1 MGFHPHFNLHMARS
15 PGFGSTADDSTRSS
29 HSLSLRLRARALKL
43 ADDGKSLDHYAKGT
57 LQTGLAP
64 SVRNCLYVMGFR
76 ICFTPRQ
83 GCFSVFAHATRSLS
97 VSQEYLGLERGRPGF
112 THGFT
117 SHALLRIPLGLQD
130 YAYGPITRCGAPFQV
145 LRLVHPFLNA
155 VLQPQ
160 GASSLVWPLPLSL
173 AATGGISSIS
183 VPVVTKMFQ
192 FTTLASLA
200 G

>member
-1 MGFHPHFNLHMARS
+1 M
-15 PGFGSTADDSTRSS
+15 
-29 HSLSLRLRARALKL
+29 
-43 ADDGKSLDHYAKGT
+43 
-57 LQTGLAP
+57 
-64 SVRNCLYVMGFR
+64 
-76 ICFTPRQ
+76 
-83 GCFSVFAHATRSLS
+83 FAHATRSLS

-112 THGFT
+112 MHSFT
-117 SHALLRIPLGLQD
+117 SHALLRIPLGHLI

-145 LRLVHPFLNA
+145 LRFDLLVLNA

-183 VPVVTKMFQ
+183 VPAGTKMFQ
-192 FTTLASLA
+192 FPALASLA

>member
-15 PGFGSTADDSTRSS
+15 PGFGSTANDSTRSS

-43 ADDGKSLDHYAKGT
+43 AAHGKSLDHYAKGT

-112 THGFT
+112 MHSFT
-117 SHALLRIPLGLQD
+117 SHALLRIPLGHLI

-145 LRLVHPFLNA
+145 LRLDRMVLNA

-160 GASSLVWPLPLSL
+160 GASPLVWPLPLSL

>member
-1 MGFHPHFNLHMARS
+1 M
-15 PGFGSTADDSTRSS
+15 
-29 HSLSLRLRARALKL
+29 
-43 ADDGKSLDHYAKGT
+43 
-57 LQTGLAP
+57 
-64 SVRNCLYVMGFR
+64 YVLGFR
-76 ICFTPRQ
+76 VCFTPRQ
-83 GCFSVFAHATRSLS
+83 GCFSVFAHATGPLS

-117 SHALLRIPLGLQD
+117 SHALLRIPLRLQI

-145 LRLVHPFLNA
+145 LRLDHPCLNA

-183 VPVVTKMFQ
+183 VPLVTKMFQ
-192 FTTLASLA
+192 FTRLASFRIPWVRHGGLPHSDIQGSSLRCSSPWLFA
-200 G
+200 AWHVLHRL